1 MISRCLRWLLVCC
14 TLLSGA
20 AYSAS
25 STNRFGFTGPEIFPV
40 ENFISNLR
48 VADVNGDGLNDI
60 VVANNIRSRISILYN
75 RTGKTNPQPSA
86 VTVGREINDL
96 PSDARFR
103 IVSLA
108 SEKRISSLLVEDLNG
123 DRRPDLAYYGEP
135 RELILLYKEAG
146 EGWSAPKRWLI
157 EDGELT
163 PNALVSGDLTGDG
176 KPDLVLLAEEHLYLL
191 KQNAD
196 GTLGEPLKVAISGVA
211 KSQQIIDV
219 NRDHRS
225 DLLLVNWDDRHPFR
239 LRMQQADGQLGPE
252 IFFASTPI
260 RAYWADHLQPD
271 GAAQLVSIAQNSGR
285 AQVYEFVRKDA
296 EPLAGAF
303 KQGQFQVL
311 PLTRSE
317 RARRGLLWADL
328 NGDALQDLIA
338 AEPES
343 GQISLSLQQTNGA
356 LAPAKQFPS
365 LAGVTQLAVEDWNG
379 DLQPELFLLSP
390 DERQIGVARLDDKQ
404 QLPFP
409 ELLPVS
415 GRPLVMAVGR
425 MKPDALPSLAVIT
438 EQDSRRVLELHR
450 ASGDT
455 TVLKLAERYRG
466 TPSALSWHDADQDG
480 LTDLVI
486 LTPYERIK
494 VLRQLATGSFEEFD
508 VAPPGGFIEQPW
520 LAAADVDADERPE
533 LLLSQRN
540 FVRATILRRTAPGH
554 PGADTNQWSF
564 EVKEQI
570 NGAES
575 NSRLT
580 GAAIL
585 HEKGAASSMFLL
597 DSERK
602 ALTLCERD
610 SGGVWRVLR
619 NLPLPVS
626 EFSSMQM
633 VSLGTNREQAV
644 ALLGLNAVG
653 MLALQGPVWQLSEL
667 DGYETPIKEGRLN
680 DVVSGDLDNDARKE
694 LIFLETGRN
703 YLDVVAFT
711 PERKLVPGD
720 RWQVFEERTFRAR
733 TSGLPEPREAAVAD
747 VTGDGKNDLIVLVHD
762 RLLVYPQE

>member
-1 MISRCLRWLLVCC
+1 MVARCVQRLVFVVLL
-14 TLLSGA
+14 LAGA
-20 AYSAS
+20 VHVKSA
-25 STNRFGFTGPEIFPV
+25 TNRFGFTGPEIFPV

-48 VADVNGDGLNDI
+48 VADLNGDGLNDI
-60 VVANNIRSRISILYN
+60 VVANNIHSRISILYN
-75 RTGKTNPQPSA
+75 RTGKTNAEPSRA
-86 VTVGREINDL
+86 NVAREINDL
-96 PSDARFR
+96 PADARFR
-103 IVSLA
+103 IASLA
-108 SEKRISSLLVEDLNG
+108 SEKRISSLQVEDLNG
-123 DRRPDLAYYGEP
+123 DGRPDLAYYGEP

-146 EGWSAPKRWLI
+146 ETWSAPKRWLI

-176 KPDLVLLAEEHLYLL
+176 RPDLVLLAEEHLYLL

-196 GTLGEPLKVAISGVA
+196 HTLSEPIKLPISRSA
-211 KSQQIIDV
+211 KSMQIIDA
-219 NRDHRS
+219 NHDRRS
-225 DLLLVNWDDRHPFR
+225 DLLLVNWDDRQPFR
-239 LRMQQADGQLGPE
+239 LKMQQSDGQLGPE

-260 RAYWADHLQPD
+260 RAYWADQMEPE
-271 GAAQLVSIAQNSGR
+271 GGAQLISIAQNSGR
-285 AQVYEFVRKDA
+285 AQIYEFLRKEA
-296 EPLAGAF
+296 EPLVGAL
-303 KQGQFQVL
+303 KKAQFQVL
-311 PLTRSE
+311 PLSRSE

-328 NGDALQDLIA
+328 NGDSLQDLIV

-343 GQISLSLQQTNGA
+343 GQITLSFQQTNGV
-356 LAPAKQFPS
+356 LAPGRTFPS
-365 LAGVTQLAVEDWNG
+365 LAGVTQLAAEDWNG
-379 DLQPELFLLSP
+379 DGQTELFLLSP

-404 QLPFP
+404 RLPFP

-425 MKPDALPSLAVIT
+425 TKKDAAPALAVVT
-438 EQDSRRVLELHR
+438 DQDSRRVLELHR
-450 ASGDT
+450 ATGQ
-455 TVLKLAERYRG
+455 TVVQKLSERYRG

-494 VLRQLATGSFEEFD
+494 VLRQLGTGEFEELD

-520 LAAADVDADERPE
+520 LAAADMDADDRPE

-540 FVRATILRRTAPGH
+540 FVRATVLRRTPPGH
-554 PGADTNQWSF
+554 PGADTNLWSF

-580 GAAIL
+580 GAAAL
-585 HEKGAASSMFLL
+585 HTKGAATLMFLL

-610 SGGVWRVLR
+610 ASGVWRVVR
-619 NLPLPVS
+619 NLPLPVA
-626 EFSSMQM
+626 EFTGLQILT
-633 VSLGTNREQAV
+633 LGREQDRAV
-644 ALLGLNAVG
+644 ALVGMNAVG
-653 MLALQGPVWQLSEL
+653 MLALQGPVWELSEL

-680 DVVSGDLDNDARKE
+680 DLISGDLDNDGRKE

-703 YLDVVAFT
+703 YLDVVTFT
-711 PERKLVPGD
+711 PEHKLVPGD

-733 TSGLPEPREAAVAD
+733 TSGLPEPREAVVAD
-747 VTGDGKNDLIVLVHD
+747 VTGDKKNDLIVLVHD